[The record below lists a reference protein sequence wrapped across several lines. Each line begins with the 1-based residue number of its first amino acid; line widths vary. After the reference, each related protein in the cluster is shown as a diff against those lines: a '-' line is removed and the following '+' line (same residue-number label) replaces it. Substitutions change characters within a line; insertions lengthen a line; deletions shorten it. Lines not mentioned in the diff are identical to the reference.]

1 MWVSYHNT
9 TLMRKTTGLEPVN
22 RHYTNGR
29 KVSQDSPK
37 TTAEK
42 FEEILTGKSAIEFLK
57 SQIPK

>member
-1 MWVSYHNT
+1 MG
-9 TLMRKTTGLEPVN
+9 KTTGLEPVN